1 MLPTAEFS
9 FFRIDFS
16 DSSQILATLAIMTIL
31 AILYRFALVRVHLS
45 RRAVD
50 SRLII
55 GLLLVPALLAAHADA
70 SSHPSKK
77 GGHMLQ
83 LTSSSFQ
90 PEGNIPRQFTCEG
103 EDISPDLT
111 WKNAP
116 SGTKSFALIV
126 HDPDAPRAG
135 GFTHWVVYNISAKV
149 THIPQAAPK
158 GEKLPGG
165 GIQGKNDFGQTGYLG
180 PCPPS
185 GTHRYYF
192 YLYALDTE
200 LKLPSGATKDDVEK
214 AIKGHVL
221 EKAELM
227 GKYKKTG

>member
-1 MLPTAEFS
+1 VYSISYRTKFS
-9 FFRIDFS
+9 CVFVFVTLFSVIFFS
-16 DSSQILATLAIMTIL
+16 
-31 AILYRFALVRVHLS
+31 RV
-45 RRAVD
+45 D
-50 SRLII
+50 
-55 GLLLVPALLAAHADA
+55 AA
-70 SSHPSKK
+70 SHPSKK

-83 LTSSSFQ
+83 FTSSSFQ
-90 PEGNIPRQFTCEG
+90 AEGNIPRQFTCEG

-135 GFTHWVVYNISAKV
+135 GFTHWVVYNIPAKV
-149 THIPQAAPK
+149 THIPQAAPR
-158 GEKLPGG
+158 GEKLPSG
-165 GIQGKNDFGQTGYLG
+165 GIQGKNDFGQTGYRG

-221 EKAELM
+221 EKTELM
-227 GKYKKTG
+227 GKYRKTGT